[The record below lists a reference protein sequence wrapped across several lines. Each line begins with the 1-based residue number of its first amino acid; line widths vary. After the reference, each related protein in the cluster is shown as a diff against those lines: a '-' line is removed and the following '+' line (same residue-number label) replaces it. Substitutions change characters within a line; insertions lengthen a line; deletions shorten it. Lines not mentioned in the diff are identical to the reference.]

1 MRVIIAGGGIGGLTA
16 ALALHQRGIEAHV
29 FEQSRSVRE
38 LGVGINTLPHAIKEL
53 AGLNLLAALDETAI
67 RTHELI
73 YKNSHGQEILRQL
86 RGLDAGYD
94 YPQFSIHRG
103 KLQKTILDHAVA
115 VLGAGKIHAGHR
127 LIRFSQD
134 DDGVRAVFEDRQTGD
149 EHTVAGDVLV
159 GADGIHSTVRAHYH
173 PDEGPPSWNGAI
185 MWRGATWWEPFLTG
199 RSMVI
204 AGGMSAKLVLYPIFN
219 DPLDYPGKTLMNW
232 VVAAKVG
239 DAAAPLP
246 VREDWSK
253 PAALEDVLPHARTF
267 TVTELDLEALI
278 RATPEFF
285 VYPMCDRD
293 PLEQWTDGRVTLLG
307 DAAHPMYPVG
317 SNGAS
322 QAVLD
327 ARSLADHLAA
337 REDPRDALR
346 AYDEERRPAT
356 AAIVVAN
363 RSGGPEGVID
373 LVEDRAPDGFDDI
386 NQVAT
391 PDELRAIVGDYHQMA
406 GYAKDQVNQ
415 PV

>member
-1 MRVIIAGGGIGGLTA
+1 MRVIIAGGGVGGLTA
-16 ALALHQRGIEAHV
+16 ALALKQRGIDADV
-29 FEQSRSVRE
+29 FEQTSGGRE

-53 AGLNLLAALDETAI
+53 AGLGLLDKLDAMAI

-73 YKNSHGQEILRQL
+73 YKNSHGQEILRQI
-86 RGLDAGYD
+86 RGLEAGYD
-94 YPQFSIHRG
+94 YPQFSVHRG
-103 KLQKTILDHAVA
+103 KLHLTILEHTRETI
-115 VLGAGKIHAGHR
+115 GAERIHLNHR
-127 LIRFSQD
+127 LVRFSQTD
-134 DDGVRAVFEDRQTGD
+134 ETVTAIFEDRVTG
-149 EHTVAGDVLV
+149 EKITTHGDVLI

-173 PDEGPPSWNGAI
+173 PGEGPPSWNGVI

-219 DPLDYPGKTLMNW
+219 DPDNHPGKTLMNW
-232 VVAAKVG
+232 VVAARIG
-239 DAAAPLP
+239 DASTPLP
-246 VREDWSK
+246 MREDWSE
-253 PAALEDVLPHARTF
+253 PAALDDVLPHARAF
-267 TVTELDLEALI
+267 TVTELDLEGLI

-293 PLEQWTDGRVTLLG
+293 PLDRWTAGRITLLG

-327 ARSLADHLAA
+327 AISLAGHLA
-337 REDPRDALR
+337 EIPDPSEALA
-346 AYDEERRPAT
+346 AYDEERRAAT

-373 LVEDRAPDGFDDI
+373 LVEERAPDGFEDI
-386 NQVAT
+386 NDVAT

-406 GYAKDQVNQ
+406 GYAKEQVNR
-415 PV
+415 

>member
-1 MRVIIAGGGIGGLTA
+1 MGVIIAGGGIGGLTA
-16 ALALHQRGIEAHV
+16 ALALKQKGIDADV
-29 FEQSRSVRE
+29 FEQSGGVRE

-53 AGLNLLAALDETAI
+53 AGLGLLEKLDRTAI
-67 RTHELI
+67 RTYELI
-73 YKNSHGQEILRQL
+73 YKNSHGQEILRQI

-94 YPQFSIHRG
+94 YPQFSVHRG
-103 KLQKTILDHAVA
+103 KLHLTILEHTRETI
-115 VLGAGKIHAGHR
+115 GADRLHLNHR
-127 LIRFSQD
+127 LDRFEQD
-134 DDGVRAVFEDRQTGD
+134 ETGVTAVFHDRIKGEERTVRGD
-149 EHTVAGDVLV
+149 ILI

-173 PDEGPPSWNGAI
+173 PDEGPPSWNGVI
-185 MWRGATWWEPFLTG
+185 MWRGATWWEPFMTG
-199 RSMVI
+199 RSMIV

-219 DPLDYPGKTLMNW
+219 DPDNYPDKTLMNW

-239 DAAAPLP
+239 DASTPLP

-253 PAALEDVLPHARTF
+253 PASLDDVLPHARAF

-293 PLEQWTDGRVTLLG
+293 PLDAWTDGRITLLG

-327 ARSLADHLAA
+327 AMSLAGHLAGSD
-337 REDPRDALR
+337 DPRAGLA
-346 AYDEERRPAT
+346 AYDEERRSAT

-373 LVEDRAPDGFDDI
+373 LIEERAPDGFDDI
-386 NQVAT
+386 NDVAT

-406 GYAKDQVNQ
+406 GYAKEQVNR
-415 PV
+415 